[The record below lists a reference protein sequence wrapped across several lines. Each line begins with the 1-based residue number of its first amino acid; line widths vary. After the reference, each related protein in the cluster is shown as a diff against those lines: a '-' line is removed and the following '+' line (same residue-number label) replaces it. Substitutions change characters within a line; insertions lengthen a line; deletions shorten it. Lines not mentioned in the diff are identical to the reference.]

1 MTDAI
6 SLALSTGLGPVV
18 AIVII
23 LALMGLVYKM
33 AGRIP
38 AVMVG
43 IASTLGLMYLD
54 FLPVYWGIGIIFALV
69 AGLAFYWSRGEW
81 VGD

>member
-6 SLALSTGLGPVV
+6 SLALSTGLGPVI

-23 LALMGLVYKM
+23 IIFMGLTYKM

-38 AVMVG
+38 AVLVG
-43 IASTLGLMYLD
+43 IASTFALMFLD
-54 FLPVYWGIGIIFALV
+54 FLPVYWGIAVIFGLI
-69 AGLAFYWSRGEW
+69 AGMVLG
-81 VGD
+81 GDRDGY